1 MTHGSATRT
10 SKIRI
15 TGIEYDSPAD
25 SDPAGQEPKREKK
38 KGKAESEGRGGKG
51 GGSDRPPRL
60 ALSAFRYKE
69 DDAWYDDWY
78 DELDALR
85 LKLGTTGDD
94 GPPFLDPFRKKR
106 QRLSLH
112 VPQHHADE
120 RLEQRFKA
128 AKAYLEC
135 IHRAAHRVQ
144 SITATVHSTLQQL
157 YRRAAAITQPRLAV
171 WFRKAAAH
179 HIQRRRNGMMERRR
193 TSRDPAARAPPRN
206 P

>member
-38 KGKAESEGRGGKG
+38 RGKAESEGRGGKG

-78 DELDALR
+78 DDLDTLR

-94 GPPFLDPFRKKR
+94 GPPFLDPFRKTR
-106 QRLSLH
+106 RRLSLH
-112 VPQHHADE
+112 FPQHHADE

-135 IHRAAHRVQ
+135 IHRVAHRVQ
-144 SITATVHSTLQQL
+144 TVAAIVHSTLQQL
-157 YRRAAAITQPRLAV
+157 YRRAAAITQPRLDV
-171 WFRKAAAH
+171 WFRKAATH
-179 HIQRRRNGMMERRR
+179 HTQRRDNVPDERRR
-193 TSRDPAARAPPRN
+193 ARREPAARAPPRN